1 MNPIAIA
8 ALVLLLS
15 ILSFMSAFILSVISD
30 IEVELF
36 FFLCCR
42 RSGGRE
48 VGYRISRIYGGG
60 RSRA

>member
-8 ALVLLLS
+8 ALVLFLS
-15 ILSFMSAFILSVISD
+15 ILSFMSALISSVISN

-36 FFLCCR
+36 FSFC
-42 RSGGRE
+42 SVEGVE
-48 VGYRISRIYGGG
+48 VERLDIGYGGG